1 MNGELVGEWRRPAR
15 RGPEFAYAESW
26 LAAPAARP
34 ISLSLPL
41 RPHSQPYRKGVEE
54 FFDNLLP
61 DSRAIRERIQR
72 RFGASSV
79 GAFDLLQ
86 EIGRDCVGALQLL
99 PEGHSPVSVRS
110 ITAQRLTAGGVEN
123 ILIGSLTPG
132 LGRGAQDEA
141 SDEFRISLA
150 GAQEKTA
157 LLRHEG
163 AWYRPIGS
171 TPTTHI
177 LKLPIGGNPQGID
190 LSTSVENEWLC
201 AQIARGFGI
210 PVAECSMETFGEQKA
225 LVVERFDRALTRN
238 GKWYMRL
245 PQEDFC
251 QATGTAPV
259 RKHESDGG
267 PGIEKIMDLLRGS
280 EKEAADRHDFMRTQ
294 LVFWLLAAID
304 GHAKNF
310 SIFLR
315 AGGGYRL
322 TPRYDILSAHPM
334 LGHGRGMLSPH
345 KIRMAMAV
353 CGANRHYRWKEISAR
368 HWLEMAKRCGY
379 PDMKSI
385 IEEVIARTPKVVE
398 QTRSGLPRQFPE
410 QIAETILSGTA
421 AAARLLAE
429 QLAKAIET
437 ARPRVAGINSRI
449 VAGGVAGRGMRE
461 G

>member
-72 RFGASSV
+72 RFGATSV

-267 PGIEKIMDLLRGS
+267 PGIEK
-280 EKEAADRHDFMRTQ
+280 
-294 LVFWLLAAID
+294 
-304 GHAKNF
+304 
-310 SIFLR
+310 
-315 AGGGYRL
+315 
-322 TPRYDILSAHPM
+322 
-334 LGHGRGMLSPH
+334 
-345 KIRMAMAV
+345 
-353 CGANRHYRWKEISAR
+353 
-368 HWLEMAKRCGY
+368 RCGTVY
-379 PDMKSI
+379 TEDAHNAFELDLRRPAQCAPHRDAELVAPD
-385 IEEVIARTPKVVE
+385 V
-398 QTRSGLPRQFPE
+398 
-410 QIAETILSGTA
+410 
-421 AAARLLAE
+421 
-429 QLAKAIET
+429 
-437 ARPRVAGINSRI
+437 RVAGLHKLRGKPVTRLAPGT
-449 VAGGVAGRGMRE
+449 VAIEHVRLVFASPHQPCNLRHRLFWRGVDIQRAGDMPGDEVRALA
-461 G
+461 